1 MIKTDK
7 MNKTIKAELMNE
19 NDETF
24 LQDLALEVMDMLAVA
39 LHFAGVKDQNIDK
52 AIQAY
57 SQELDSFDEDTPYGQ
72 KEMIEVIGRLKNKKK
87 FLFD

>member
-1 MIKTDK
+1 MKTDK
-7 MNKTIKAELMNE
+7 ANKVVEANLTEE
-19 NDETF
+19 NDEIS

>member
-1 MIKTDK
+1 MKTDK
-7 MNKTIKAELMNE
+7 ANKVVEASSTDK
-19 NDETF
+19 NDEIS

-72 KEMIEVIGRLKNKKK
+72 KEMIEVIERLKNKKK

>member
-1 MIKTDK
+1 MKIDRTNKAIEPSSTD
-7 MNKTIKAELMNE
+7 E
-19 NDETF
+19 NDEIS

-52 AIQAY
+52 AIEAY

-72 KEMIEVIGRLKNKKK
+72 KEMIEVIERLKNKKN